1 MSQHMRG
8 GCKMHQTVTETAK
21 RLMDQ
26 LAKTGAYRPADL
38 CLVLGNPRDAV
49 QPPTGDSFS
58 FCAPMRKQD
67 AMIVT
72 TQVHLRERGGP
83 DQR

>member
-1 MSQHMRG
+1 MRG
-8 GCKMHQTVTETAK
+8 ACKMHQTVTETAK

-49 QPPTGDSFS
+49 QPPTGDSVLF
-58 FCAPMRKQD
+58 
-67 AMIVT
+67 
-72 TQVHLRERGGP
+72 LRANAQAGREDCDHSG
-83 DQR
+83 